1 MVAIGR
7 TRSRLKPCVVLFP
20 VKSGGLPTAGFNRE
34 APVWF
39 ATSTTRLDTHLP
51 TLSCAPWMAKA
62 AHKWGWLQ
70 FADAVSGSQAVGG
83 VCLAAEAGRL
93 SADILSRCLAPAAIG
108 PVFSRTHRTFAARTA
123 SPRQLAL
130 MGSKANS
137 GGSVAQEL
145 HRTARLRTCGESIT

>member
-1 MVAIGR
+1 
-7 TRSRLKPCVVLFP
+7 
-20 VKSGGLPTAGFNRE
+20 
-34 APVWF
+34 
-39 ATSTTRLDTHLP
+39 
-51 TLSCAPWMAKA
+51 MAKA
-62 AHKWGWLQ
+62 VHKWGWLQ

-93 SADILSRCLAPAAIG
+93 SADILSRCLAPVAIG

-137 GGSVAQEL
+137 VARL
-145 HRTARLRTCGESIT
+145 HRNYTGQPACAHVVNQLPEKTNIFQQVNGAQGRNRTTDTVIFSHRFSAQTGIKPRKTDLVNPLKSTKY